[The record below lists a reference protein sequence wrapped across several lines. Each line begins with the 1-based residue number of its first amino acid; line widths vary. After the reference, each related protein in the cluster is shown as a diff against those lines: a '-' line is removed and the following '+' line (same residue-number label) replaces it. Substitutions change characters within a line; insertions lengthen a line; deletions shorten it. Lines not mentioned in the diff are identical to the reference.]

1 MRPLTE
7 IEKRAQLAVQKV
19 RAESLS
25 SGKTFMIYDKD
36 LPDGK
41 YYMEYPDGS
50 VKIVTPSQ
58 KLKDFI
64 VEKVLTRRQAD
75 LVRDGLNAQFI

>member
-25 SGKTFMIYDKD
+25 SGKTFMIYHKD
-36 LPDGK
+36 LPVGK

-50 VKIVTPSQ
+50 MKIVTASQ
-58 KLKDFI
+58 KHKDFI
-64 VEKVLTRRQAD
+64 VEKELTQNQAN
-75 LVRDGLNAQFI
+75 LIRERLNRLH